1 MADGFQHE
9 EIEVDHTGQLAERE
23 THGQPVAYIHGHV
36 QDEHE
41 QGEIEHG
48 HQGWRELSGDMG
60 STKLPYRARPS
71 ADSAVIPVRHTRC
84 GGAGS
89 FFVQGYSDSAIRRK
103 TMQPKRSNCNM
114 DASLDLRG

>member
-1 MADGFQHE
+1 MPAE
-9 EIEVDHTGQLAERE
+9 LAERKA
-23 THGQPVAYIHGHV
+23 HGQPVAYIYGHI

-48 HQGWRELSGDMG
+48 HQGLEELSGDMG

-71 ADSAVIPVRHTRC
+71 ADRAADP
-84 GGAGS
+84 GAGVDDAVRRRVPS
-89 FFVQGYSDSAIRRK
+89 LSRATATAAISGK